1 MVSSAASASRRHP
14 SGSVAR
20 AVTLVHVRPFRGPH
34 SGRVKVLFIHAT
46 RLSLSHEVDDKINVD
61 SYRRA
66 VRHLPAGAGGV
77 V

>member
-1 MVSSAASASRRHP
+1 MDVSKSFF
-14 SGSVAR
+14 
-20 AVTLVHVRPFRGPH
+20 L
-34 SGRVKVLFIHAT
+34 HAT